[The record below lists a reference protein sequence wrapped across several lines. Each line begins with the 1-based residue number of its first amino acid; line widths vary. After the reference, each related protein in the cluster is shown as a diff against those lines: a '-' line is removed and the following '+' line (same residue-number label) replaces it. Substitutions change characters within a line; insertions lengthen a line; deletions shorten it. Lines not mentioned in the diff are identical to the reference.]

1 MLCNLEFHLLSW
13 QPNGEVTLCRVY
25 DIDCHIHFKHFFSS
39 YCFMLD
45 IMKNNYLN
53 FKLYD

>member
-1 MLCNLEFHLLSW
+1 MLCNLDYLLLSW
-13 QPNGEVTLCRVY
+13 QPNGEATLY
-25 DIDCHIHFKHFFSS
+25 DIDCHVHFKHFFSS

-53 FKLYD
+53 FELYD